1 MEKQVNYTEA
11 QEAMIREAAA
21 DGPLNLE
28 KATALASAMGKKP
41 RSIIAKAVRMDLP
54 YAKRVPTTK
63 TGEPITRKETLVE
76 KIAEYV
82 AGDLSGLEKAS
93 KPALQNVLAALALA
107 NAED

>member
-1 MEKQVNYTEA
+1 MEKIANYTVE
-11 QEAMIREAAA
+11 QEAMIRAAAA

-28 KATALASAMGKKP
+28 KATAIAAAMGKKP
-41 RSIIAKAVRMDLP
+41 RSIIAKAIRMDLP
-54 YAKRVPTTK
+54 YAKRVAVTK
-63 TGEPITRKETLVE
+63 TGEPVTRKETLVE

-107 NAED
+107 NADD